1 MAIAKVGVVGCG
13 LMGSGIAEICAK
25 AGLST
30 IVREVSDEF
39 LKKGQ
44 ERINGSLAKAMKR
57 AIEKEKKDPTMAQME
72 MAQSIGRLSYT
83 TRLEDL
89 KDCDLVVEAII
100 EDKGQKQDLYKQLDA
115 LCKPSTIFCSN
126 TSNIS
131 ITELGAVTRRADKF
145 AGLHFFNPVP
155 VMKLVEVIKGV
166 LTSDATLGELK
177 GFSEKVGKTAIV
189 AKDTCGFVV
198 NVLLVPYL
206 FDAIRLVENG
216 VASIRDIDTGMKLG
230 CGYPMGPL
238 ELLDFVGIDTTY
250 HISVNMFEEFK
261 SDRYAAPPLLK
272 KMHLAGLHGRK
283 SGKGFYD
290 YTDPQNPVPMKL
302 S

>member
-1 MAIAKVGVVGCG
+1 MAISVVGVVGCG

-25 AGLST
+25 AGLTT
-30 IVREVSDEF
+30 IVREVNNELLD
-39 LKKGQ
+39 KGKG
-44 ERINGSLAKAMKR
+44 RIFDSLGRAMKR
-57 AIEKEKKDPTMAQME
+57 AIEKEGVDPGTAQARMAQTMAM
-72 MAQSIGRLSYT
+72 LKFT
-83 TRLEDL
+83 TDL
-89 KDCDLVVEAII
+89 KDLKDADLVIEAII
-100 EDKGQKQDLYKQLDA
+100 EDKKAKQDLFRELDG
-115 LCKPSTIFCSN
+115 LCKTSTIFATN

-131 ITELGAVTRRADKF
+131 ITEIAGATKRADKF

-155 VMKLVEVIKGV
+155 VMKLVEVIRGV
-166 LTSDATLGELK
+166 LTSEGTLGELK
-177 GFSEKVGKTAIV
+177 SFGEKVGKSPII

-216 VASIRDIDTGMKLG
+216 VASIEDIDKGMKLG
-230 CGYPMGPL
+230 CAHPMGPL

-283 SGKGFYD
+283 TGRGFYD
-290 YTDPQNPVPMKL
+290 YSDPKNPKPMKL
-302 S
+302 T

>member
-1 MAIAKVGVVGCG
+1 MAIEKVAVIGCG
-13 LMGSGIAEICAK
+13 LMGSGIAEVCAK
-25 AGLST
+25 AGVQT
-30 IVREVSDEF
+30 IVREINDDAVKAGE
-39 LKKGQ
+39 G
-44 ERINGSLAKAMKR
+44 RINKSLDRAVSKGKLDEAGKA
-57 AIEKEKKDPTMAQME
+57 EV
-72 MAQSIGRLSYT
+72 LSKLSFT
-83 TRLEDL
+83 TQLLDL
-89 KDCDLVVEAII
+89 ADVDLVIEVII
-100 EDKGQKQDLYKQLDA
+100 EDTGIKTKLFGELDGI
-115 LCKPSTIFCSN
+115 CKDSTIFVSN

-131 ITELGAVTRRADKF
+131 ITELGASTKRADKF
-145 AGLHFFNPVP
+145 AGMHFFNPVP
-155 VMKLVEVIKGV
+155 VMKLVEVIRGV
-166 LTSDATLGELK
+166 LTSDESINSLVEFGSKLGK
-177 GFSEKVGKTAIV
+177 APIV

-216 VASIRDIDTGMKLG
+216 VASIKDIDTGMKLG

-250 HISVNMFEEFK
+250 HISVNMFDEFK

-283 SGKGFYD
+283 TGKGFYD
-290 YTDPQNPVPMKL
+290 YTDPKSPVPMKL

>member
-1 MAIAKVGVVGCG
+1 MGIQKVAVIGCG

-25 AGLST
+25 AGATT
-30 IVREVSDEF
+30 IVREINDGAVAAG
-39 LKKGQ
+39 KK
-44 ERINGSLAKAMKR
+44 RIEGSLAKAV
-57 AIEKEKKDPTMAQME
+57 EKGKLSAEDRDAVL
-72 MAQSIGRLSYT
+72 SRISYT
-83 TRLEDL
+83 TQL
-89 KDCDLVVEAII
+89 KDLADVDLVVEVII
-100 EDKGQKQDLYKQLDA
+100 EDAGLKKQLFAELDQI
-115 LCKPSTIFCSN
+115 CKPSTIFASN

-131 ITELGAVTRRADKF
+131 ITELAAATKRADKF
-145 AGLHFFNPVP
+145 AGMHFFNPVP
-155 VMKLVEVIKGV
+155 VMKLVEVIRGV
-166 LTSDATLGELK
+166 LTSEESVNDLLAFSKQLGKEP
-177 GFSEKVGKTAIV
+177 IV

-216 VASIRDIDTGMKLG
+216 VASIPDIDKGMKLG
-230 CGYPMGPL
+230 TGHPMGPL

-283 SGKGFYD
+283 TGKGFYD
-290 YTDPQNPVPMKL
+290 YSDPKAPVPMRL
-302 S
+302 V

>member
-1 MAIAKVGVVGCG
+1 MAITKVAVIGCG
-13 LMGSGIAEICAK
+13 LMGSGIAEVAAK
-25 AGLST
+25 AGHAT
-30 IVREVSDEF
+30 VVREIDD
-39 LKKGQ
+39 KA
-44 ERINGSLAKAMKR
+44 LASGKAR
-57 AIEKEKKDPTMAQME
+57 IEKSLTKAVEKGKLDASARDQ
-72 MAQSIGRLSYT
+72 ILGRITYT
-83 TRLEDL
+83 TDL
-89 KDCDLVVEAII
+89 KNLADVDLVIEVII
-100 EDKGQKQDLYKQLDA
+100 EDAKLKKELFGALDTI
-115 LCKPSTIFCSN
+115 CKPSTIFCSN

-131 ITELGAVTRRADKF
+131 ITELAAATKRHENF
-145 AGLHFFNPVP
+145 AGMHFFNPVP
-155 VMKLVEVIKGV
+155 VMKLVEVIRGV
-166 LTSDATLGELK
+166 RTSQATIDALCAFTK
-177 GFSEKVGKTAIV
+177 AAGKEPIV
-189 AKDTCGFVV
+189 VKDTCGFVV

-216 VASIRDIDTGMKLG
+216 VASIEDIDKGMKLG

-250 HISVNMFEEFK
+250 HISVNMFDEFK

-290 YTDPQNPVPMKL
+290 YTDPAKPVPMKL

>member
-1 MAIAKVGVVGCG
+1 MPIQKVAVIGCG

-25 AGLST
+25 SGLKT
-30 IVREVSDEF
+30 VVREVNDEF
-39 LKKGQ
+39 LKKGA
-44 ERINGSLAKAMKR
+44 ERIQMSLTKAMQR
-57 AIEKEKKDPTMAQME
+57 AIEKEKQDPTQAQIA
-72 MAQSIGRLSYT
+72 MAQSLGNLQFT
-83 TRLEDL
+83 TRIEDC
-89 KDCDLVVEAII
+89 KDADLVIEAII
-100 EDKGQKQDLYKQLDA
+100 EDKTTKQDLFKQLDA
-115 LCKPSTIFCSN
+115 LCKPSTIICTN

-131 ITELGAVTRRADKF
+131 ITELASVTKRADKF

-166 LTSDATLGELK
+166 LTSDATLSELK
-177 GFSEKVGKTAIV
+177 GFGEKVGKAPII

-230 CGYPMGPL
+230 CNYPMGPL
-238 ELLDFVGIDTTY
+238 ELLDYVGIDTTY

-261 SDRYAAPPLLK
+261 SERYAAPPLLK

-283 SGKGFYD
+283 TGKGFYD
-290 YTDPQNPVPMKL
+290 YSDPKNPVPMKL
-302 S
+302 A

>member
-25 AGLST
+25 AGLIT
-30 IVREVSDEF
+30 VVREVSDEL

-44 ERINGSLAKAMKR
+44 ERINTSVAKAMKR
-57 AIEKEKKDPTMAQME
+57 AIEKEKADPTQAQMQMAQTV
-72 MAQSIGRLSYT
+72 GRISYT
-83 TRLEDL
+83 TKLEDL

-100 EDKGQKQDLYKQLDA
+100 EDKGLKQDLYRQLDA

-131 ITELGAVTRRADKF
+131 ITELGAVTRRADRF

-155 VMKLVEVIKGV
+155 VMKLVEVIRGV
-166 LTSDATLGELK
+166 MTSEGTLGELK
-177 GFSEKVGKTAIV
+177 GFAEKIGKSAII

-230 CGYPMGPL
+230 CNYPMGPL
-238 ELLDFVGIDTTY
+238 ELLDYVGIDTTY

-290 YTDPQNPVPMKL
+290 YTDPANPVPMKL
-302 S
+302 A

>member
-1 MAIAKVGVVGCG
+1 MSINKVAVIGCG

-25 AGLST
+25 AGAQT
-30 IVREVSDEF
+30 IVREINDGAVAAGR
-39 LKKGQ
+39 KKI
-44 ERINGSLAKAMKR
+44 EGSLAKAV
-57 AIEKEKKDPTMAQME
+57 EKGKLDAAARDAVLSK
-72 MAQSIGRLSYT
+72 ISYT
-83 TRLEDL
+83 TKLEDL
-89 KDCDLVVEAII
+89 KDVDLVIEVII
-100 EDKGQKQDLYKQLDA
+100 EDAGAKKELFGALDGI
-115 LCKPSTIFCSN
+115 CKPSTIFVSN

-131 ITELGAVTRRADKF
+131 ITELGASTKRPANF
-145 AGLHFFNPVP
+145 AGMHFFNPVP
-155 VMKLVEVIKGV
+155 VMKLVEVIRGV
-166 LTSDATLGELK
+166 LTSEATVGDLVAFGTKLGKEP
-177 GFSEKVGKTAIV
+177 IV

-216 VASIRDIDTGMKLG
+216 VASIPDIDKGMKLG
-230 CGYPMGPL
+230 CGHPMGPL

-283 SGKGFYD
+283 TGKGFYD
-290 YTDPQNPVPMKL
+290 YSDPKAPVPMRL
-302 S
+302 V

>member
-1 MAIAKVGVVGCG
+1 MSINKVAVIGCG

-25 AGLST
+25 AGCET
-30 IVREVSDEF
+30 IVRELNDDAV
-39 LKKGQ
+39 KAGKA
-44 ERINGSLAKAMKR
+44 RIEKSLAKAV
-57 AIEKEKKDPTMAQME
+57 EKGKLDAATQA
-72 MAQSIGRLSYT
+72 ATLGRIKYT
-83 TRLEDL
+83 TQLGDL
-89 KDCDLVVEAII
+89 KDVDLVIEVIVEDTKIKNQLFKDLDGIVKQGAI
-100 EDKGQKQDLYKQLDA
+100 
-115 LCKPSTIFCSN
+115 FVSN

-131 ITELGAVTRRADKF
+131 ITELGAATKRPGNF
-145 AGLHFFNPVP
+145 AGMHFFNPVP
-155 VMKLVEVIKGV
+155 IMKLVEVIRGV
-166 LTSDATLGELK
+166 QTSEATVAALLE
-177 GFSEKVGKTAIV
+177 FGKKIGKEPIV

-216 VASIRDIDTGMKLG
+216 VASVQDIDKGMKLG

-250 HISVNMFEEFK
+250 HISVNMFDEFK

-283 SGKGFYD
+283 TGKGFYD
-290 YTDPQNPVPMKL
+290 YTDPTKPVPMKL

>member
-1 MAIAKVGVVGCG
+1 MAIAKVAVIGCG

-25 AGLST
+25 AGLKT
-30 IVREVSDEF
+30 VVREVSEDF
-39 LKKGQ
+39 LKKGA
-44 ERINGSLAKAMKR
+44 ERIQASLAKAMQR
-57 AIEKEKKDPTMAQME
+57 AIEKEKQDPTQAQMAMAQ
-72 MAQSIGRLSYT
+72 ALGCLQFT
-83 TRLEDL
+83 TRLEDC
-89 KDCDLVVEAII
+89 KDADLVIEAII
-100 EDKGQKQDLYKQLDA
+100 EDKTQKQDLFKQLDA
-115 LCKPSTIFCSN
+115 LCKPGAIICTN

-131 ITELGAVTRRADKF
+131 ITELGAVTKRADKF

-166 LTSDATLGELK
+166 LTSDATLSELK
-177 GFSEKVGKTAIV
+177 GFAEKVGKTSII

-283 SGKGFYD
+283 TGKGFYD
-290 YTDPQNPVPMKL
+290 YTDPKNPVPMKL
-302 S
+302 V